1 VNFTFCFGG
10 WSEQSLTSEERY
22 SILHVVAD
30 ALLANEAKIKAENNA
45 DVEFAQSSGI
55 SRSLIDRLTI
65 KPGKVRFC

>member
-1 VNFTFCFGG
+1 MLLWWVWN
-10 WSEQSLTSEERY
+10 EQGLTSEERN

-45 DVEFAQSSGI
+45 DVELAQTSGI
-55 SRSLIDRLTI
+55 SKSLIDRLTI